1 LVSAEERD
9 GIFAWGMEIAH
20 PGGSAA
26 VVYRWDPHTRSS
38 THGIH
43 DTAEGARALYS
54 RGAGVSLVLEWEEVA
69 YVSAQQPLWKSN

>member
-1 LVSAEERD
+1 
-9 GIFAWGMEIAH
+9 MEIAH

-26 VVYRWDPHTRSS
+26 VIYRWDPNTHSS

-43 DTAEGARALYS
+43 ASAEGARALYS

-69 YVSAQQPLWKSN
+69 YVSCGQPGWKSS